1 MPSRITVRGRA
12 PREGEIG
19 PNAAEREAMFT
30 RGGTTPPPGNLRPAQ
45 EIFRAIR
52 DLQNAPGSAD
62 RAQEIVIQAAALL
75 GGMGLPGIS
84 QAAPGATASGGGG
97 LAAGG
102 AGAAAGGGAMASAMN
117 ALARAIEGSTRASG
131 GGGFANPAMLS
142 LISARWS
149 QGPSEKMDPLLRRID
164 RDVRA
169 IGTGAGGGAPPAWVP
184 PGLPASPSWPGPGA
198 VPWPPGMGTAQG
210 GAAAPGAAP
219 GGAPGWAT
227 PAARMRRGRGA
238 PGGGG
243 GGGGAGDVLMG
254 AAAEHFA
261 RRMPATSRIAR
272 MLGLGAGGAA
282 AAEGGAEAVGLA
294 IPGLDVVAATAG
306 AGFLIY
312 EAGKEIISLV
322 KGAVTAP
329 QKAAGTAAA
338 VLASAM
344 PWYDFQIATARYG
357 ITGGFPG
364 GALRGQLYSGLTAPS
379 AMGARLGL
387 SPQEMLGLA
396 SNYSIVQRT
405 PEAAAR
411 LIETLGASR
420 FAPGLSTLPT
430 GLVQSSILQA
440 QTYGAGAIQSGPLG
454 AASATAQFADAMQ
467 KAVAAGLNQA
477 EVMKNINAG
486 ISYMASIGATSAV
499 SPSQVFG
506 WEMQF
511 RGAGPGGPT
520 GLLGLQNMQG
530 LTSAT
535 ALIGHAPLQTML
547 ASRIVRTFTSM
558 GAVQKF
564 VEAHG
569 KPGTWEAMNATPT
582 QRAALKY
589 MVNSAASGGAFGV
602 LMADQEWQSLMLGH
616 PGLMAATL
624 NIPRAPGQSEAENA
638 YLNWQI
644 GHYKSFASAVA
655 AENPPPP
662 LSVSVPYMLANYPS
676 YLSGLKGT
684 PLSAADQQAQM
695 RMGKLYGVDPRVL
708 ATLEGVES
716 SFGKNPKAGFNVMQ
730 ISSPNP
736 MPTTREQ
743 SIAEG
748 AQIFSKRLKEGG
760 GNLEAALIGYNEGTI
775 AEQAFLKTG
784 AIDTRGEAYLNK
796 FYEMSGQVGGLQTA
810 LKNRALAGSL
820 PLGVAQ
826 LNAAEFGQ
834 VLADVAGALT
844 TLAAEI
850 TSAAGVVGKAS
861 SEAPSRAPWK

>member
-1 MPSRITVRGRA
+1 
-12 PREGEIG
+12 
-19 PNAAEREAMFT
+19 
-30 RGGTTPPPGNLRPAQ
+30 
-45 EIFRAIR
+45 
-52 DLQNAPGSAD
+52 
-62 RAQEIVIQAAALL
+62 
-75 GGMGLPGIS
+75 
-84 QAAPGATASGGGG
+84 
-97 LAAGG
+97 
-102 AGAAAGGGAMASAMN
+102 MASAMN
-117 ALARAIEGSTRASG
+117 ALARAIEGSTRASA

-149 QGPSEKMDPLLRRID
+149 QGPAEKMDPILRAID

-198 VPWPPGMGTAQG
+198 VPWPPGLGTAQG

-243 GGGGAGDVLMG
+243 GGGGAGGGWEAAGAVAGAMGLPATKRVLGMLGRRAAAAGAG
-254 AAAEHFA
+254 AAEAGGAEVA
-261 RRMPATSRIAR
+261 GEAVGG
-272 MLGLGAGGAA
+272 GLGALLGPEGIVVGG
-282 AAEGGAEAVGLA
+282 
-294 IPGLDVVAATAG
+294 
-306 AGFLIY
+306 LIGY

-329 QKAAGTAAA
+329 QKVAGQAAA

-430 GLVQSSILQA
+430 GLVQQSVLAA
-440 QTYGAGAIQSGPLG
+440 QTYGAVQPGPLG

-486 ISYMASIGATSAV
+486 IASMAANGATAV
-499 SPSQVFG
+499 LSPSAMFN

-511 RGAGPGGPT
+511 RGAGPGGLT
-520 GLLGLQNMQG
+520 GQLGRQNLQGLQ
-530 LTSAT
+530 SAN

-547 ASRIVRTFTSM
+547 ASRIVRGFTSM
-558 GAVQKF
+558 GAVQSF

-569 KPGTWEAMNATPT
+569 GPGLWASLTDTPT
-582 QRAALKY
+582 KRKALQN
-589 MVNSAASGGAFGV
+589 MVSMASSGSAFG
-602 LMADQEWQSLMLGH
+602 LLAADQMWSSLTAGT
-616 PGLMAATL
+616 PLMAATL
-624 NIPRAPGQSEAENA
+624 NVPRFPGEFAGERT
-638 YLNWQI
+638 YINWQV
-644 GHYKSFASAVA
+644 GHYTSYASAVA

-662 LSVSVPYMLANYPS
+662 LSVSVPYLPANYPS

-695 RMGKLYGVDPRVL
+695 RMGKLYGIDPRVL
-708 ATLEGVES
+708 ATVEGIES
-716 SFGKNPKAGFNVMQ
+716 TWGTDPKAGFNVMQ
-730 ISSPNP
+730 VTPGSGWPVP
-736 MPTTREQ
+736 KTREQ

-748 AQIFSKRLKEGG
+748 AQIFAKRLKEGG
-760 GNLEAALIGYNEGTI
+760 GNLEAALIGYRENPT
-775 AEQAFLKTG
+775 AEQADPEDG
-784 AIDTRGEAYLNK
+784 RDRHDRR
-796 FYEMSGQVGGLQTA
+796 SVPQQV
-810 LKNRALAGSL
+810 
-820 PLGVAQ
+820 
-826 LNAAEFGQ
+826 
-834 VLADVAGALT
+834 
-844 TLAAEI
+844 
-850 TSAAGVVGKAS
+850 
-861 SEAPSRAPWK
+861 